1 MALAAAPASCW
12 KMIDRTSA
20 WKRSIR
26 GMIPSVPTSAMI
38 RASTGS
44 FLLRCKRADR
54 AYGTLVG
61 GIEVGR
67 ICHDCQ
73 GRSIARKG
81 LPIERK
87 TDAMSEDGRLLICP
101 ENLHEGMRLG
111 PIHYVVMPEQV
122 RAFAVAVGASNP

>member
-12 KMIDRTSA
+12 KIIERTSA

-38 RASTGS
+38 RARTGS

-67 ICHDCQ
+67 ICHDLPL
-73 GRSIARKG
+73 SINRAEGFDDRKENRCD
-81 LPIERK
+81 ERRWAAPDVSREPACR
-87 TDAMSEDGRLLICP
+87 DAAWADSLRCL
-101 ENLHEGMRLG
+101 
-111 PIHYVVMPEQV
+111 
-122 RAFAVAVGASNP
+122 AGAGTCV